1 MILTLATVAGATL
14 TSCNLTSP
22 CTDELNVHV
31 DPAQATLTVGASVT
45 VDVRVTSCGGS
56 KTVPVDLRWGTVDTA
71 VVSVAEETGTI
82 TALGPGNALV
92 TGSDL
97 GPYGVKVRVTVHVQG
112 PQD

>member
-14 TSCNLTSP
+14 TGCNLPSP
-22 CTDELNVHV
+22 CTDELNVQLDPV
-31 DPAQATLTVGASVT
+31 DATLTVGASVT
-45 VDVRVTSCGGS
+45 GHVRVTSGGGS
-56 KTVPVDLRWGTVDTA
+56 KMVPVDLRWGTVDTT

-82 TALGPGNALV
+82 IALGPGNALV

-97 GPYGVKVRVTVHVQG
+97 GPYRVKERVTVPVQG